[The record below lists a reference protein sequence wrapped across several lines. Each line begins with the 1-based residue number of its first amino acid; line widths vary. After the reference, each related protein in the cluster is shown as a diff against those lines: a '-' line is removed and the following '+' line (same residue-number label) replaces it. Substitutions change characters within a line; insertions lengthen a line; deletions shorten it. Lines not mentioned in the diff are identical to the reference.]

1 MGDRETSVSAPLAGS
16 IAYMAMLVGPATN
29 RNLPCPST
37 AMGAALCA
45 GKGLTKGI
53 AVRAPETEFLSNPEI
68 TATLGLFVPVPVAY
82 TCCCGVWQ
90 MATLAMPSCSN
101 SVAHFRTGNCKKRQD
116 NAFIARYS

>member
-1 MGDRETSVSAPLAGS
+1 MGERETSVSAPLAGS

-45 GKGLTKGI
+45 GKGLPGI
-53 AVRAPETEFLSNPEI
+53 AAREPEVEFLSNPEI

-90 MATLAMPSCSN
+90 MPRLAMLRRSISR
-101 SVAHFRTGNCKKRQD
+101 AHFRKGNCKKRQD
-116 NAFIARYS
+116 NAFIARHS